1 MAAQAKFPNLKPA
14 DILNEA
20 PASAPNILRPEF
32 DAHRRRLSV
41 SEKLAEGRG
50 FWRGVFVGVSFGAA
64 AGFSGSIAMM
74 NVWVPQIMNV
84 ATQAWVASSA
94 IAGST
99 SIPGAQ
105 LSVRAPNGQSVVQ
118 PSITTGGPAI
128 P

>member
-14 DILNEA
+14 HISDEG

-32 DAHRRRLSV
+32 DASRRRLSV
-41 SEKLAEGRG
+41 SERLAEGRG

-74 NVWVPQIMNV
+74 NVWVPQVMNV
-84 ATQAWVASSA
+84 AQQAWVASSV
-94 IAGST
+94 IAGGAGV
-99 SIPGAQ
+99 PGQGATP
-105 LSVRAPNGQSVVQ
+105 RVVDTQGRLVSQ
-118 PSITTGGPAI
+118 PGPAT

>member
-14 DILNEA
+14 HIVDEG

-32 DAHRRRLSV
+32 DPHRRRLSV

-74 NVWVPQIMNV
+74 NVWVPQVMNV
-84 ATQAWVASSA
+84 AQQAWVASSV
-94 IAGST
+94 IAGGAGV
-99 SIPGAQ
+99 PGQAS
-105 LSVRAPNGQSVVQ
+105 LTVRTPAGQSVVQ
-118 PSITTGGPAI
+118 PVSEAVR
-128 P
+128 